1 MFQGIIISM
10 LTKYIKKAE
19 DIQTKHEDIKKG
31 FLMQALLKTEN
42 ASPYI
47 KRAKEFYRAL
57 KKARNID
64 EIMGL
69 NDYLN
74 ELISACGFS
83 DKAKAQLSND
93 ELSKAMEKVLIKIL
107 DKYKREFRE
116 EILYRYL
123 LTKGDALGGS
133 MRNLAGSAAS
143 IKLADSILHALKNTT
158 KKIQI
163 KKGKSGKIL
172 RLSWDKKVI
181 LFDSTPNIIGKNIDV
196 IMLRHEDPKQ
206 DINEL
211 LEDPKSYIAC
221 GELKGGI
228 DPAGAD
234 EHWKTAN
241 SALGRIKTALGRNCP
256 PLFFIAA
263 AIEAAMAQEIFSQLK
278 DGRLTY
284 AANLNHDEQLLDLVE
299 WLIEL

>member
-1 MFQGIIISM
+1 M
-10 LTKYIKKAE
+10 LTKYIKKPE

-57 KKARNID
+57 KKARNIS

-69 NDYLN
+69 KDYLN

-83 DKAKAQLSND
+83 DKAKAQLSD
-93 ELSKAMEKVLIKIL
+93 EELNKAIEKVLIKIFG
-107 DKYKREFRE
+107 KYKRDFRE

-133 MRNLAGSAAS
+133 LRNIAGSVAS
-143 IKLADSILHALKNTT
+143 IKLIDSILRALKDNAKKVKITKSKPGKIRMLSWS
-158 KKIQI
+158 KKI
-163 KKGKSGKIL
+163 
-172 RLSWDKKVI
+172 I

-196 IMLRHEDPKQ
+196 IMLRRENPKQ
-206 DINEL
+206 DISQL

-241 SALGRIKTALGRNCP
+241 SALGRIRTALGRNCP

-263 AIEAAMAQEIFSQLK
+263 AIEAAMAQEIFNQLK
-278 DGRLTY
+278 DERLTY